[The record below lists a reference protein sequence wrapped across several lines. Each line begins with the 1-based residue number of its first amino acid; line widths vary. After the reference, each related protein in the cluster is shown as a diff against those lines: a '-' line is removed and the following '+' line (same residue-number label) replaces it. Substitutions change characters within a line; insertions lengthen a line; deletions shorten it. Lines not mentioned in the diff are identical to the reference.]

1 MPCSLHYLWE
11 RRPASGPE
19 AIPEIGKLFSDLS
32 IEIKT
37 RICFLEERPPGW
49 RWWLRAAPKEF
60 SWACF
65 LDVPP
70 SPLSFSPLKPELTGL
85 NPYVC
90 DFGYP
95 INQRLR
101 AVFSQL

>member
-1 MPCSLHYLWE
+1 MALVVESCPWEFLGLVSLMCPPPQPLIFS
-11 RRPASGPE
+11 AE
-19 AIPEIGKLFSDLS
+19 A
-32 IEIKT
+32 
-37 RICFLEERPPGW
+37 R
-49 RWWLRAAPKEF
+49 
-60 SWACF
+60 
-65 LDVPP
+65 
-70 SPLSFSPLKPELTGL
+70 LTGL